1 MNTLA
6 ELKSKIQKSSHI
18 NEIENLI
25 SLRAFLFNQEECPWA
40 ILEDLNSLNRIVEEF
55 STKDS
60 SFYKNR
66 NIKNIKKINIDLNY
80 ISNMPKNKRL
90 VLINI
95 LDDIIE
101 NLLFG
106 RLLIIDKLRID
117 PFSKDEFFEYLESN
131 KEYFDKEYYD
141 IYKKRNN
148 DIKNLLEYADYKKHI
163 YDTCSSLTIK
173 FKIKHYW
180 KKIWLDKTAYSKTEN
195 TSVEN
200 ILI

>member
-40 ILEDLNSLNRIVEEF
+40 ILEDSNSLNKIIEEF
-55 STKDS
+55 STKDLS
-60 SFYKNR
+60 YYKNK
-66 NIKNIKKINIDLNY
+66 NIKNIKKLNLDLNY

-90 VLINI
+90 VLIYI

-106 RLLIIDKLRID
+106 RLLIVDKLRID
-117 PFSKDEFFEYLESN
+117 PFLKDDFFEYLESC
-131 KEYFDKEYYD
+131 KEYFDKEYYN

-148 DIKNLLEYADYKKHI
+148 DIKNLLKYADYKKYI

-173 FKIKHYW
+173 YKIKQYW
-180 KKIWLDKTAYSKTEN
+180 KKIWLDKKAYSINEN
-195 TSVEN
+195 TCVEN